1 MVVHRKRIKLLC
13 LHYTL
18 TAHLSGLKRVKSVT
32 KVRKG
37 SQHSPVKP
45 IIILLINKWY
55 LKSYG
60 SLFTKRLQLLTPIA
74 MVLIVVNSSYYCR
87 VLRIDVCKYP
97 LIKTNVT
104 IRGASAS
111 TWSLEYKSETPW
123 RVQIRWPSMPG
134 ASFYQYC
141 EKLPLVVIGRFKKPR
156 CFKGINSLSA
166 IYRANIKAWWL
177 DPFLRNGFEILIVGF
192 WVHHSELS
200 SP

>member
-1 MVVHRKRIKLLC
+1 MK
-13 LHYTL
+13 
-18 TAHLSGLKRVKSVT
+18 A
-32 KVRKG
+32 
-37 SQHSPVKP
+37 
-45 IIILLINKWY
+45 
-55 LKSYG
+55 YG
-60 SLFTKRLQLLTPIA
+60 SLFTTRLQILTPIA

-87 VLRIDVCKYP
+87 VLRIDVCKHP

-104 IRGASAS
+104 IRGASAP

-123 RVQIRWPSMPG
+123 RVRIRWPSMPG

-141 EKLPLVVIGRFKKPR
+141 EKLPLVVIGSFKKPR
-156 CFKGINSLSA
+156 WFKEINSLSA

-177 DPFLRNGFEILIVGF
+177 GPFLRNGFKILIVGF